1 MLNSLISGALN
12 NRFMVLALTIIISVV
27 GASAAIRLPLDA
39 VPDLTNIQ
47 VQVITEA
54 AALSPLE
61 VETLLSFPV

>member
-39 VPDLTNIQ
+39 VPDLC
-47 VQVITEA
+47 VI
-54 AALSPLE
+54 
-61 VETLLSFPV
+61 